1 MQKRKV
7 LFTTYDSRLTIYD
20 SHKGFKM
27 AIDNVQTSTQAD
39 AYGNAYTSAI
49 SNDKLTND
57 DFLKL
62 MLTELQMQDPTKPMD
77 SQNMLQSQMQM
88 SAIETNLQTI
98 EAMKSLQQS
107 FAQSALAQSANLIG
121 SIVENGEYG
130 ESGDLKEYYIGAV
143 ESVDGKIMLHAY
155 EVVGYDAET
164 SEFVM
169 SEEKQLVDFNS
180 ITKIN

>member
-1 MQKRKV
+1 
-7 LFTTYDSRLTIYD
+7 
-20 SHKGFKM
+20 M
-27 AIDNVQTSTQAD
+27 AVDNVQTSTKAD
-39 AYGNAYTSAI
+39 AYGNSYTAAI

-77 SQNMLQSQMQM
+77 SANMLQSQMQM

-98 EAMKSLQQS
+98 ETMKALQQS

-130 ESGDLKEYYIGAV
+130 DTGAYKEYFIGAV
-143 ESVDGKIMLHAY
+143 ESVDGDIMLHAY
-155 EVVGYDAET
+155 EVVGYDDET
-164 SEFVM
+164 SEFIM
-169 SEEKQLVDFNS
+169 SEEKQLINFNS
-180 ITKIN
+180 VTKIN